1 MTNSHLF
8 EICVDFFFA
17 HRSFAK
23 ALRGTGVEGF
33 DKTDQIR
40 PTGSINT
47 RLLVRT
53 YILGLYNL
61 FILKNLFFRK

>member
-8 EICVDFFFA
+8 EICVDFFFFA

-23 ALRGTGVEGF
+23 TLRDTGVEGF
-33 DKTDQIR
+33 DKTDQKW
-40 PTGSINT
+40 PTGSFNT

-53 YILGLYNL
+53 YILGLYN
-61 FILKNLFFRK
+61 